1 MRRTMA
7 LAHVAATLTIALAS
21 AQQITGCS
29 LKQLT
34 TPLVISTDGAVL
46 EFVNLTVGHGT
57 EAALTITG
65 KNVVVRDVAIY
76 VRRCVRPSTEG
87 Y

>member
-7 LAHVAATLTIALAS
+7 LAHVAIALA
-21 AQQITGCS
+21 AQQSTATRCS
-29 LKQLT
+29 LTQLT

-65 KNVVVRDVAIY
+65 KNVVVRDVAVY
-76 VRRCVRPSTEG
+76 VRRCVRPSAEG